1 MLVHLTGIIKNDLIE
16 FDLVHLPLNRNSRVT
31 VAQLSI
37 QYKETVRNVCGSI
50 YTTLIERSGLN
61 PLQELITFSRASPVK
76 NLLYTPTHFLW
87 YKIQLGDLKT
97 SVFKIS
103 HCESDQ
109 INKIAKINLK
119 LLIHEGILEINSQS
133 L

>member
-1 MLVHLTGIIKNDLIE
+1 MLVHLTGIIKNDYIA
-16 FDLVHLPLNRNSRVT
+16 FDPVDLPLNRNSRVT

-37 QYKETVRNVCGSI
+37 EYKETVRNVCGSI

-61 PLQELITFSRASPVK
+61 PLQELITFSHASQVK
-76 NLLYTPTHFLW
+76 NLLFTPTHFLW
-87 YKIQLGDLKT
+87 YKIQLGDLQT

-119 LLIHEGILEINSQS
+119 LLIHEGIFEINSQS